1 MAWGRMDLGD
11 ESLLLLD
18 KASDFGLRHRPPASA
33 SEPSSE
39 ALSARF
45 ASIFGFGSN
54 RRFSIGLRLMAT
66 ATDSLWERA
75 DAFYKAY
82 QDGSAGPQAAA
93 DDLEMELDNIGMT
106 YTTHLDS
113 RNVGVDPLNR
123 KIMHDEIPQLM
134 QDVGELGFS
143 LKACQHA
150 LAAEEIPGE
159 RTIEQFNQK
168 EVANSAVL
176 APIEEGSI
184 QVGSLACSHLNSG
197 FRAIN
202 AQMPTSVAHMAED
215 GRWSKRK
222 IEENCKNGK
231 RSGEA

>member
-1 MAWGRMDLGD
+1 MGD
-11 ESLLLLD
+11 ESLFLLD

-33 SEPSSE
+33 SGPSSE

-54 RRFSIGLRLMAT
+54 RRFSIGLRAMAT
-66 ATDSLWERA
+66 AKPSLWERA

-93 DDLEMELDNIGMT
+93 DDLETELDNMGLT
-106 YTTHLDS
+106 YFAHLDS
-113 RNVGVDPLNR
+113 RNVGFDPLNR
-123 KIMHDEIPQLM
+123 KIMHDEIAPLM
-134 QDVGELGFS
+134 ADVGELGFS
-143 LKACQHA
+143 TKACAHA
-150 LAAEEIPGE
+150 LAAEELPGE
-159 RTIEQFNQK
+159 KTIEAFNRK
-168 EVANSAVL
+168 TVADSKVL

-184 QVGSLACSHLNSG
+184 QVGSLACSHLNCG

-215 GRWSKRK
+215 GKWSKRK